1 LGELI
6 ATISDVAFEYSD
18 NTKDAYNI
26 AGQIL
31 LEILKRAAVR
41 RENVDP
47 RFPTSKYVH

>member
-41 RENVDP
+41 RENVDSH
-47 RFPTSKYVH
+47 FSTSKYVH